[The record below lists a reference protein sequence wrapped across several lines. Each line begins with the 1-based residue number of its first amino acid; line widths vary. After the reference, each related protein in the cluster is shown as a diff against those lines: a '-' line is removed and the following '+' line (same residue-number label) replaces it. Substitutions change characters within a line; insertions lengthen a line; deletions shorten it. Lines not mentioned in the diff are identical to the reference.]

1 MTDINLFI
9 TLAGTARH
17 GHRYTERQ
25 GAGGWQEGGGK
36 SVWCL
41 AFSSAQYSAQTQAA
55 ACQFLRL
62 RIHFACLKVNCR
74 PIK

>member
-17 GHRYTERQ
+17 DHRYTERQ
-25 GAGGWQEGGGK
+25 GAGGGQEGGGE
-36 SVWCL
+36 SVW
-41 AFSSAQYSAQTQAA
+41 SAQYSAQTQAQAA
-55 ACQFLRL
+55 ACQFLQL